1 MSESAPPSKVT
12 PSSGV
17 HHPLFARLY
26 SRFVVPAMAKR
37 GAQDLRRR
45 TLAGLKGTVVEV
57 GAGDG
62 ANFSLYPDE
71 VERIV
76 AVEPEPYLRERASG
90 HADER
95 VELRDAVAEHLPL
108 GDGEA
113 DAVVFTL
120 VLCTVDQEAA
130 LAEARRVLRP
140 GGELR
145 FLEHV
150 RAHQPGAARTLQ
162 RALDATVWPH
172 LFGGCHVSRDTAG
185 AIELAGFDITEIE
198 RFNFPEG
205 ARGPESAAIMG
216 RAVSA

>member
-1 MSESAPPSKVT
+1 MSPRTAPRTS
-12 PSSGV
+12 
-17 HHPLFARLY
+17 HPLFARFY
-26 SRFVVPAMAKR
+26 SRLVVPSMTR
-37 GAQDLRRR
+37 HGAQDLRRL
-45 TLAGLKGTVVEV
+45 TLAGLAGTVVEV

-62 ANFSLYPDE
+62 ANFALYPDE

-95 VELRDAVAEHLPL
+95 VVLRDAVAEDLPL

-120 VLCTVDQEAA
+120 VLCSVAQEAS

-150 RAHQPGAARTLQ
+150 QAHRPGAVRVVQ
-162 RALDATVWPH
+162 RALDATVWPR
-172 LFGGCHVSRDTAG
+172 LFGGCHVGRDTAG
-185 AIELAGFDITEIE
+185 AIERAGFELVELE
-198 RFNFPEG
+198 RFSFPEG
-205 ARGPESAAIMG
+205 ARGPEAAAIRG
-216 RAVSA
+216 RAVLV